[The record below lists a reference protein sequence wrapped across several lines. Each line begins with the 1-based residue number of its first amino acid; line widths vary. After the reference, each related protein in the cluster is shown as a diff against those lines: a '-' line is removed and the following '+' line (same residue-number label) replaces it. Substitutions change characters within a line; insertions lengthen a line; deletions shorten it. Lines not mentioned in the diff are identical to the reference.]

1 MQQLWCYVPNWAY
14 KTDVTHDACGYI
26 KNEIKKYKKDM
37 KKVLMAVLLCFSAVL
52 GAFAQM
58 SDSQVLGFISKE
70 VSAGTSQSQIV
81 TKLMQKGV
89 EIEQIRRIRNQYDSQ
104 IDRRGLT
111 VAADG
116 AVSMAADRMEGNSDG
131 TTSQELTTARRG
143 TTGEIYVNAAEEH
156 EDVERDIKAIQG
168 VQGETAGKI
177 VYGHDVFSRGFGVN
191 FNTPTPQ
198 NYVLGPGDQLVVD
211 IYGESQKTL
220 VYTISPEG
228 TITVGGVGPV
238 YVSGLTVAEAQNK
251 IKNTL
256 GVHYQGSSVRLT
268 LGQTRSI
275 MVSIMGEVNSPG
287 SYHLSSFS
295 TILHA
300 LSMAKGIKPLG
311 TLRNIKVYRGGRL
324 VTIVDLYEYILNG
337 RLAGNISLEDNDVIQ
352 VDPYECLVGITGNV
366 KRPMFYEMRRTE
378 TVGTLL
384 KYAGGYTGDAYKKS
398 VRLVRQSGERYTV
411 HNIDEFEMN
420 AFTVD
425 DGDAVT
431 VDAILNRYDNMV
443 EIKGAVFRP
452 GQFNISGDVCS
463 VRTLIQAADGLTEDA
478 FLDHAIIHR
487 LKEDR
492 TLEVIPIDVKGIM
505 DGNVADVPLKNE
517 DVVFIPTQE
526 ELRKERYFTVTG
538 EVMTPGNYEYSDN
551 TTIEDLIVM
560 AGGLRDGASLARVDV
575 SRRIQDPYSTEK
587 TRNVAKTFQFD
598 IKDGLVIKKD
608 GTAFYLQP
616 YDVVHVRRS
625 PSYVMPKN
633 ISVTGEVNYEGAFT
647 IEKKDIRLTDAI
659 QMAGGIAEGAYIK
672 GARLVRIMND
682 EERTRKLA
690 VLEAIRN
697 NLEDKDSIAWN
708 KMEMSDVYPIGIDL
722 EKAMKEPG
730 GQYDIVL
737 REGDHIDIPEYN
749 GTVRISGDVQ
759 FPNTVTYVKG
769 KSVKWY
775 IDNAGGYCERA
786 KKNKAFIVYQNG
798 MMDKLSKRTDVE
810 PGSEIIIPSKKKK
823 HIDISTIAAIG
834 AAFTPIATV
843 AALIAYISK

>member
-1 MQQLWCYVPNWAY
+1 
-14 KTDVTHDACGYI
+14 
-26 KNEIKKYKKDM
+26 M
-37 KKVLMAVLLCFSAVL
+37 KKVLMAVLFCFSAIVC
-52 GAFAQM
+52 AFAQM
-58 SDSQVLGFISKE
+58 SDSQVLGFIARETK
-70 VSAGTSQSQIV
+70 AGTSQSQIV

-111 VAADG
+111 AAADG

-143 TTGEIYVNAAEEH
+143 TTGEIYTDASEEH
-156 EDVERDIKAIQG
+156 EDAERDVKATQT
-168 VQGETAGKI
+168 VQGETAGKR

-191 FNTPTPQ
+191 FNIPTPQ

-220 VYTISPEG
+220 VYTISSEG

-238 YVSGLTVAEAQNK
+238 YVSGLSVAEAQNK

-256 GVHYQGSSVRLT
+256 GRHYQGSNVRLT

-324 VTIVDLYEYILNG
+324 VTIVDLYEYVLNG

-384 KYAGGYTGDAYKKS
+384 KFAGGYTGDAYKKS

-411 HNIDEFEMN
+411 HNIDEFDMN

-431 VDAILNRYDNMV
+431 VEAMLNRYENMV

-452 GQFNISGDVCS
+452 GQFNISGDICS

-478 FLDHAIIHR
+478 FLDHALIHR

-492 TLEVIPIDVKGIM
+492 TLEVVPIDVKGIM
-505 DGNVADVPLKNE
+505 DGTVADVPLKNE
-517 DVVFIPTQE
+517 DVVFIPTQD

-538 EVMTPGNYEYSDN
+538 EVMTPGSYEYAEN
-551 TTIEDLIVM
+551 TTVEDLIVM

-575 SRRIQDPYSTEK
+575 SRRIKDPYSTEK
-587 TRNVAKTFQFD
+587 TRNIAETFQFD

-608 GTAFYLQP
+608 GKEFYLQP

-625 PSYVMPKN
+625 PGYVMPRN

-647 IEKKDIRLTDAI
+647 IEKKDLRLTDAI

-672 GARLVRIMND
+672 GTRLVRVMND

-690 VLEAIRN
+690 VLEALRN
-697 NLEDKDSIAWN
+697 NMENKDSIPWN
-708 KMEMSDVYPIGIDL
+708 KMEMSNTYPIGIDL
-722 EKAMKEPG
+722 ERALKEPG
-730 GQYDIVL
+730 GEYDIVL

-769 KSVKWY
+769 KSAKWY

-798 MMDKLSKRTDVE
+798 MMDKLSKRTNVE
-810 PGSEIIIPSKKKK
+810 PGSEIIIPSKKQK
-823 HIDISTIAAIG
+823 HVNLSTIATIG
-834 AAFTPIATV
+834 AAFTPLATV

>member
-1 MQQLWCYVPNWAY
+1 
-14 KTDVTHDACGYI
+14 
-26 KNEIKKYKKDM
+26 M
-37 KKVLMAVLLCFSAVL
+37 KKVLMAVLFCFSAIVC
-52 GAFAQM
+52 AFAQM
-58 SDSQVLGFISKE
+58 SDSQVLGFIARETK
-70 VSAGTSQSQIV
+70 AGTSQSQIV

-111 VAADG
+111 AAADG

-143 TTGEIYVNAAEEH
+143 TTGEIYTDASEEH
-156 EDVERDIKAIQG
+156 EDAERDVKATQT
-168 VQGETAGKI
+168 VQGETAGKR

-191 FNTPTPQ
+191 FNIPTPQ

-220 VYTISPEG
+220 VYTISSEG

-238 YVSGLTVAEAQNK
+238 YVSGLSVAEAQNK

-256 GVHYQGSSVRLT
+256 GRHYQGSNVRLT

-384 KYAGGYTGDAYKKS
+384 KFAGGYTGDAYKKS
-398 VRLVRQSGERYTV
+398 VRLVRQTGERYTV
-411 HNIDEFEMN
+411 HNIDEFEMS

-425 DGDAVT
+425 DGDNVS
-431 VDAILNRYDNMV
+431 VDAILNRYENMV
-443 EIKGAVFRP
+443 EIRGAVFRP

-478 FLDHAIIHR
+478 FLDHALIHR

-492 TLEVIPIDVKGIM
+492 TLEVVPIDVKGIM
-505 DGNVADVPLKNE
+505 DGTVADVPLKNE
-517 DVVFIPTQE
+517 DVVFIPTQD
-526 ELRKERYFTVTG
+526 ELRKERYFAVTG
-538 EVMTPGNYEYSDN
+538 EVMAPGSYEYAEN

-575 SRRIQDPYSTEK
+575 SRRIKDPYSTEK
-587 TRNVAKTFQFD
+587 TRNIAETFQFD

-608 GTAFYLQP
+608 GKEFYLQP

-625 PSYVMPKN
+625 PGYVMPRN
-633 ISVTGEVNYEGAFT
+633 IRVTGEVNYEGAFT
-647 IEKKDIRLTDAI
+647 IEKKDLRLTDAI

-672 GARLVRIMND
+672 GARLVRVMSE

-697 NLEDKDSIAWN
+697 NMEDKDSIAWN
-708 KMEMSDVYPIGIDL
+708 KMEMSTNYPIGIDL

-730 GQYDIVL
+730 GPYDIVL

-769 KSVKWY
+769 KSAKWY
-775 IDNAGGYCERA
+775 IDNAGGYSERA
-786 KKNKAFIVYQNG
+786 KKKRAFIVYQNG

-810 PGSEIIIPSKKKK
+810 PGSEIIIPSKKQK
-823 HIDISTIAAIG
+823 HVNLSTIATIG
-834 AAFTPIATV
+834 TAFTPLATV